1 MIYISF
7 FWFVKYNTSVG
18 IIRMKDHSR
27 GRGRGS
33 RFGLAL
39 SQLGLG
45 TLACNCS
52 PEFTVYAPLG
62 AERGEEVIC
71 LLGHLLVPCKGLAG
85 QQDWRA
91 EVHEDGARGEDHV
104 AVALAVHGR
113 AVALAEEAG
122 LAVAK
127 VLISLHQWWA
137 RWAADGGSHLPP
149 TLQPLALFLLQL
161 GLSGDSSCLEESLLA
176 EVPSSCGPD
185 GGLLLLHLGQPGQQ
199 LVGLALRHL
208 GVSQP
213 GVHGGRRGA

>member
-1 MIYISF
+1 
-7 FWFVKYNTSVG
+7 
-18 IIRMKDHSR
+18 MKDHSR

-52 PEFTVYAPLG
+52 PEFTVYAPLVG
-62 AERGEEVIC
+62 AERGEEVVR

-85 QQDWRA
+85 QDWRA
-91 EVHEDGARGEDHV
+91 EVHEHGARGEDDV

-122 LAVAK
+122 LAVAE
-127 VLISLHQWWA
+127 VLVSIHSWWA
-137 RWAADGGSHLPP
+137 RWAADRGSHLPP

-161 GLSGDSSCLEESLLA
+161 GLSGDSSCL
-176 EVPSSCGPD
+176 
-185 GGLLLLHLGQPGQQ
+185 
-199 LVGLALRHL
+199 
-208 GVSQP
+208 
-213 GVHGGRRGA
+213 